1 MGKQISTDFSYQ
13 RHLSTHIK
21 FRGNRIF
28 FTYLVHFQ
36 IFSVSLQQNKEK
48 MNILEIQNCTICYQ
62 NGRPAVSDVSLSVS
76 EGEIV
81 SIVGESGS
89 GKTTLIRAILGLLP
103 AGGRITGGSVLFNG
117 RDLVK
122 LREQE
127 LQDIRGR
134 DIAMIFQ
141 DVGAALDPIEKIK
154 RQYAEAIAVHEKQ
167 SKQTYFERAVGM
179 LQKMHLTDPKRVMD
193 AYPFELS
200 GGMKQRVG
208 IAMGMTAQPKL
219 LLADEPTSA
228 LDVTIQAQVVHEL
241 KELRRKYGTTIIL
254 VTHNMGVASYLSDKI
269 GVMCKS
275 RLVEFG
281 SRDEIIYHP
290 KETYTKELLEAVPK
304 LGGRRFAG

>member
-1 MGKQISTDFSYQ
+1 MKLLEVENLTVQYPGSANPACKVS
-13 RHLSTHIK
+13 
-21 FRGNRIF
+21 
-28 FTYLVHFQ
+28 FQ
-36 IFSVSLQQNKEK
+36 V
-48 MNILEIQNCTICYQ
+48 
-62 NGRPAVSDVSLSVS
+62 
-76 EGEIV
+76 
-81 SIVGESGS
+81 ESGELLGIAGAS
-89 GKTTLIRAILGLLP
+89 GAGKSTAMLALMGILSEQVQ
-103 AGGRITGGSVLFNG
+103 ITSE
-117 RDLVK
+117 K
-122 LREQE
+122 LKQH
-127 LQDIRGR
+127 GTK
-134 DIAMIFQ
+134 AMIFQ
-141 DVGAALDPIEKIK
+141 DASASLNPLIRVGKQLTETILAHQRCTGK
-154 RQYAEAIAVHEKQ
+154 EAR
-167 SKQTYFERAVGM
+167 ERAETLLDEVGI
-179 LQKMHLTDPKRVMD
+179 QDPGQRMKQ
-193 AYPFELS
+193 YPFELS

>member
-1 MGKQISTDFSYQ
+1 MKLLEVENLTVQYPGSANPACKVS
-13 RHLSTHIK
+13 
-21 FRGNRIF
+21 
-28 FTYLVHFQ
+28 FQ
-36 IFSVSLQQNKEK
+36 V
-48 MNILEIQNCTICYQ
+48 
-62 NGRPAVSDVSLSVS
+62 
-76 EGEIV
+76 
-81 SIVGESGS
+81 ESGELLGIAGAS
-89 GKTTLIRAILGLLP
+89 GAGKSTAMLALMGILP
-103 AGGRITGGSVLFNG
+103 EQVQITSE
-117 RDLVK
+117 K
-122 LREQE
+122 LKQH
-127 LQDIRGR
+127 GTK
-134 DIAMIFQ
+134 AMIFQ
-141 DVGAALDPIEKIK
+141 DASASLNPLVRVGKQLTETILAHQRCTGK
-154 RQYAEAIAVHEKQ
+154 EAR
-167 SKQTYFERAVGM
+167 ERAETLLDEVGI
-179 LQKMHLTDPKRVMD
+179 QDPGQRMKQ
-193 AYPFELS
+193 YPFELS

>member
-1 MGKQISTDFSYQ
+1 M
-13 RHLSTHIK
+13 
-21 FRGNRIF
+21 
-28 FTYLVHFQ
+28 
-36 IFSVSLQQNKEK
+36 
-48 MNILEIQNCTICYQ
+48 
-62 NGRPAVSDVSLSVS
+62 
-76 EGEIV
+76 
-81 SIVGESGS
+81 
-89 GKTTLIRAILGLLP
+89 
-103 AGGRITGGSVLFNG
+103 
-117 RDLVK
+117 
-122 LREQE
+122 
-127 LQDIRGR
+127 
-134 DIAMIFQ
+134 
-141 DVGAALDPIEKIK
+141 VGAALDPIEKIK

-167 SKQTYFERAVGM
+167 SKQTCFERAIGM

>member
-1 MGKQISTDFSYQ
+1 
-13 RHLSTHIK
+13 
-21 FRGNRIF
+21 
-28 FTYLVHFQ
+28 
-36 IFSVSLQQNKEK
+36 

-62 NGRPAVSDVSLSVS
+62 NGTPAVSDVSLSVT

-103 AGGRITGGSVLFNG
+103 PGGKVTGGSILFGG

-122 LREQE
+122 MKEQE
-127 LQDIRGR
+127 IQEIRGH

-141 DVGAALDPIEKIK
+141 DVGAALDPIQKIK
-154 RQYAEAIAVHEKQ
+154 TQYSESIAVHEKK
-167 SKQTYFERAVGM
+167 SAKEYFEQAVSM
-179 LQKMHLTDPKRVMD
+179 LKKMHLTDTKRVMES
-193 AYPFELS
+193 YPFELS
-200 GGMKQRVG
+200 GGMQQRVG

-228 LDVTIQAQVVHEL
+228 LDVTIQAQVVHEM
-241 KELRRKYGTTIIL
+241 KELRDRYGTTIIL

-269 GVMCKS
+269 GVMCRS
-275 RLVEFG
+275 HLVEFG

-290 KETYTKELLEAVPK
+290 KEQYTKDLLEAVPK
-304 LGGRRFAG
+304 LGGKRFAR

>member
-1 MGKQISTDFSYQ
+1 
-13 RHLSTHIK
+13 
-21 FRGNRIF
+21 
-28 FTYLVHFQ
+28 
-36 IFSVSLQQNKEK
+36 

-62 NGRPAVSDVSLSVS
+62 NGRPAVSDASLSVS

-103 AGGRITGGSVLFNG
+103 AGGRITGGSILFNG

-122 LREQE
+122 MREQE
-127 LQDIRGR
+127 LQDIRVR
-134 DIAMIFQ
+134 EIAMIFQ

-167 SKQTYFERAVGM
+167 PKQTYFERAVGM
-179 LQKMHLTDPKRVMD
+179 LQKMHLTD
-193 AYPFELS
+193 AYPFEIS

-208 IAMGMTAQPKL
+208 IAMGMTAQPRL

-254 VTHNMGVASYLSDKI
+254 VTHNMGVASFLSDKI

-275 RLVEFG
+275 QLVEFG
-281 SRDEIIYHP
+281 SRDEIIYQP
-290 KETYTKELLEAVPK
+290 KETYTKELLKAVPK

>member
-1 MGKQISTDFSYQ
+1 
-13 RHLSTHIK
+13 
-21 FRGNRIF
+21 
-28 FTYLVHFQ
+28 
-36 IFSVSLQQNKEK
+36 

-62 NGRPAVSDVSLSVS
+62 NGRPAVSDASLSVS

-103 AGGRITGGSVLFNG
+103 AGGRITGGSILFNG

-122 LREQE
+122 MREQE

-134 DIAMIFQ
+134 EIAMIFQ

-167 SKQTYFERAVGM
+167 PKQTYFERAVGM

-208 IAMGMTAQPKL
+208 IAMGMTAQPRL

-241 KELRRKYGTTIIL
+241 KELRKNT
-254 VTHNMGVASYLSDKI
+254 
-269 GVMCKS
+269 
-275 RLVEFG
+275 
-281 SRDEIIYHP
+281 
-290 KETYTKELLEAVPK
+290 
-304 LGGRRFAG
+304 GRRLFLSRTTWVWHLFFPIKSESCVKVSW

>member
-1 MGKQISTDFSYQ
+1 
-13 RHLSTHIK
+13 
-21 FRGNRIF
+21 
-28 FTYLVHFQ
+28 
-36 IFSVSLQQNKEK
+36 

-103 AGGRITGGSVLFNG
+103 AGGRI
-117 RDLVK
+117 
-122 LREQE
+122 
-127 LQDIRGR
+127 RGR
-134 DIAMIFQ
+134 EIAMIFQ

-167 SKQTYFERAVGM
+167 PKQTYFERAVGM

-219 LLADEPTSA
+219 LLADEPTTA

-254 VTHNMGVASYLSDKI
+254 VTHNMGVASFLSDKI

-275 RLVEFG
+275 QLVEFG